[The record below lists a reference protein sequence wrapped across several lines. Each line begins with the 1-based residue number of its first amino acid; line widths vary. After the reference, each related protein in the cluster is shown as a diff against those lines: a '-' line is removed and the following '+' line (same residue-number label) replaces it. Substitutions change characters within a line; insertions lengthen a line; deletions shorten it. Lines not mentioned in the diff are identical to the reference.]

1 MTTANYKIARR
12 FSYVIKA
19 GTINF
24 NGEIPDSSVANVVVP
39 AYDSVNSLVIADS
52 SVLSMGDIGYS
63 LLDKNIAVWNDSSNE
78 WYLVGRHVDGA
89 LT

>member
-12 FSYVIKA
+12 FSYVVKA

-24 NGEIPDSSVANVVVP
+24 NGEI
-39 AYDSVNSLVIADS
+39 ADS
-52 SVLSMGDIGYS
+52 SVLSMADIGYS